1 MLIGLSD
8 YEVTSQL
15 EQFMDDSHH
24 DGDEIFTEMTDET
37 SDEVT
42 LELKLLS
49 PAGAEPAVYQ
59 WPLVT
64 GRGEVNVSLILLV
77 IAYRISKRRCR
88 V

>member
-8 YEVTSQL
+8 YEVNSQL
-15 EQFMDDSHH
+15 EQFMDDSDH
-24 DGDEIFTEMTDET
+24 DGEIFTERLET
-37 SDEVT
+37 SDEGT

-64 GRGEVNVSLILLV
+64 GRGEVNLPLISLV
-77 IAYRISKRRCR
+77 IAYSI
-88 V
+88 

>member
-8 YEVTSQL
+8 YEVNSQL
-15 EQFMDDSHH
+15 EQFINDSKDD
-24 DGDEIFTEMTDET
+24 GEIFTEVETNDER
-37 SDEVT
+37 E

-64 GRGEVNVSLILLV
+64 GKVEVISFLISLV
-77 IAYRISKRRCR
+77 
-88 V
+88 